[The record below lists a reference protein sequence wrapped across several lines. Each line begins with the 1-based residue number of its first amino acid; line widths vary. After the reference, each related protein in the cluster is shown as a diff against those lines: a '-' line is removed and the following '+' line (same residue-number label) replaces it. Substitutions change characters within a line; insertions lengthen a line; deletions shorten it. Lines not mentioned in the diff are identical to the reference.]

1 MGSYGPKAKQG
12 RRTVESCP
20 QMDIRYLQRASFLAS
35 HSFSL
40 EWKNGQGEVVSSIGV
55 VVQKDGLLL
64 AYKVNDVRKRVKVYY
79 SITKTGYGSRKW
91 FVCPRCGE
99 RCAILYL
106 NEAYFACRKCHDLT
120 YYSVQTSDDLEYCH
134 WQLEK
139 LCKRLKAEYDP
150 TRDYAPDKPLRMH
163 WSTYAKLRG
172 RYAYLVE
179 ERAAAFVRI
188 VSARWM

>member
-1 MGSYGPKAKQG
+1 MGSYGPKAKES
-12 RRTVESCP
+12 RRTVETCP
-20 QMDIRYLQRASFLAS
+20 QMDIRTFQRKNVLAS
-35 HSFSL
+35 HSFSW
-40 EWKNGQGEVVSSIGV
+40 EWKNGLGEVAGSIGIIV
-55 VVQKDGLLL
+55 EDDGLLL
-64 AYKVNDVRKRVKVYY
+64 AYKLDGKRKRVKVYY

-91 FVCPRCGE
+91 FACPHCGE

-106 NEAYFACRKCHDLT
+106 NSGFFACRKCHDLT
-120 YYSVQTSDDLEYCH
+120 YVSVQTSDDLEYYH

-163 WSTYAKLRG
+163 WSTYAKLKE
-172 RYAYLVE
+172 RYAYLAE

-188 VSARWM
+188 VGARWM